1 MPLVLHGTS
10 GLGEGL
16 IRRSI
21 ELGICTF
28 NGNTEGRTAYM
39 NALWQGLSFDR
50 IEVLDLMV
58 RAIDAMKGMVLAR
71 LSLSGSV
78 DEVA

>member
-1 MPLVLHGTS
+1 
-10 GLGEGL
+10 
-16 IRRSI
+16 
-21 ELGICTF
+21 
-28 NGNTEGRTAYM
+28 M